1 MAAGCS
7 TWGPTASPGIVGVLL
22 LPYLGHRDLFDQYD
36 FSQPWDMRKNL
47 RLLDKIPAVYHDPIY
62 GDQPGQFTHYAAVA
76 GSSWLIPTAF
86 PVSGMEMKDVT
97 ILPLKCLSEQDV
109 SRDGNGE
116 LRVKNL
122 PILKFEPSNSRQMYL
137 EQVVFDNFAIVVAGV
152 APDRKI
158 PWTKPEDITV
168 GPGFPFKLGVPGGIA
183 APYSFGTRPNVHRGT
198 RALRKRHEPCSPRHH
213 RSGDAFRSPVRL
225 ERRNNPTQ

>member
-1 MAAGCS
+1 MPSPRSSPSRPQRNRASPELRLRQARTLSNLSRIGRALWSIAWFTGILGRRLFRGPDGKPWHSLGACSCCHSSGTGTCS
-7 TWGPTASPGIVGVLL
+7 TSTTSRSLGTA
-22 LPYLGHRDLFDQYD
+22 
-36 FSQPWDMRKNL
+36 KNL

-62 GDQPGQFTHYAAVA
+62 GDQPGQFTHDAAVA

-97 ILPLKCLSEQDV
+97 ILPLKRLSEQDV

-116 LRVKNL
+116 LRVQNS

-152 APDRKI
+152 AP
-158 PWTKPEDITV
+158 TE
-168 GPGFPFKLGVPGGIA
+168 
-183 APYSFGTRPNVHRGT
+183 
-198 RALRKRHEPCSPRHH
+198 
-213 RSGDAFRSPVRL
+213 
-225 ERRNNPTQ
+225 NPLDEA